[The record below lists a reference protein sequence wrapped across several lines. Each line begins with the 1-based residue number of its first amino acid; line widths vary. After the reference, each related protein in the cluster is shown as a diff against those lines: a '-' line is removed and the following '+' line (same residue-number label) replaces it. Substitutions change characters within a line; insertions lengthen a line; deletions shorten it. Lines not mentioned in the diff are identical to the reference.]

1 MQPSS
6 HENPLTSSLLTPML
20 ALIVWSLVMLV
31 WMYATRIPAIQKA
44 GISPSNAREPTALDA
59 LPLAV
64 RQVAYNYN
72 HLMEQ
77 PTIFYALV
85 VYSYLAGQQNGLN
98 LILAWAYVAIRVVHS
113 LVQATANVV
122 LVRFS
127 LFMLGSL
134 ALAILAG
141 RDVWA
146 LFSPT

>member
-1 MQPSS
+1 MPA
-6 HENPLTSSLLTPML
+6 PLTSSLLTPML

-31 WMYATRIPAIQKA
+31 WMYAARIPAIGKA
-44 GISPSNAREPTALDA
+44 GIDPATAKEPTALDA

-77 PTIFYALV
+77 PTLFYALV
-85 VYSYLAGQQNGLN
+85 VYSYLAGQQNAVN
-98 LILAWAYVAIRVVHS
+98 LALAWAYVAIRVVHS
-113 LVQATANVV
+113 LVQATINAV

-127 LFMLGSL
+127 IFIAGSL
-134 ALAILAG
+134 VLAILAA

-146 LFSPT
+146 LFG